1 MQSIIYNIM
10 VFIALPFLIST
21 GQVTILPADVTVI
34 EGNDAEFTCS
44 PLSNT
49 TLPVLQIRPDSGSTF
64 ENIEASDP
72 RLSFE
77 DSDDGRTYT
86 YSNLQRDEDGTQF
99 TCSVIG
105 IPANTPVTIAVY
117 CKLISECRAA

>member
-21 GQVTILPADVTVI
+21 GQTMILPADVTVI
-34 EGNDAEFTCS
+34 EGSDAEFTCS
-44 PLSNT
+44 PLINIT
-49 TLPVLQIRPDSGSTF
+49 TPVLQIRPDSGSPF
-64 ENIEASDP
+64 ENIEATDP
-72 RLSFE
+72 RLSFV
-77 DSDDGRTYT
+77 DSVDGRTYS

-99 TCSVIG
+99 TCSVNSF
-105 IPANTPVTIAVY
+105 PAPTPVTITVY